1 VASHGQF
8 FAMDFCDD
16 NQNPL
21 PLSVLEARLQRCV
34 QLGELAEHE
43 GLDKMPQLG
52 WLTHTHRDIW
62 AEARNE
68 LLHVG
73 GNVMKEAL
81 FKMESAA
88 FVINLDQDVSNMWR
102 DVPSSSPDT

>member
-1 VASHGQF
+1 MASHGQF
-8 FAMDFCDD
+8 FAVDFCDD

-34 QLGELAEHE
+34 QLGEWAVKEQ

-52 WLTHTHRDIW
+52 WLTSTHRDTW

-68 LLHVG
+68 LLAVG
-73 GNVMKEAL
+73 GDDMKEAL

-88 FVINLDQDVSNMWR
+88 FVINLDEYVSDV
-102 DVPSSSPDT
+102 T